1 MDTERAQRQ
10 LRLIVE
16 IRDAAAEAG
25 LAVWLRGGWAMDFFL
40 GEFTRDHLDIDW
52 FAWGDEADRLAAVL
66 AAHGYAP
73 VAGPP
78 PEQQREFVKD
88 GLDVGVALLGR
99 DAAGRPEVG
108 GGPHAGTPWPE
119 AARAAEPGRLDGV
132 ECAIIGARDQIEIKR
147 MMPVWVAGM
156 RRRAKD
162 AEDIARLEQAL
173 ARRGGL

>member
-1 MDTERAQRQ
+1 MDTPRAGHQ

-16 IRDAAAEAG
+16 IRDATAEAG
-25 LAVWLRGGWAMDFFL
+25 LAVWLRGGWAMDFYL
-40 GEFTRDHLDIDW
+40 GEFTRDHLDIDL
-52 FAWGDEADRLAAVL
+52 FAWGDQAEALAAVL
-66 AAHGYAP
+66 AGHGYRP

-99 DAAGRPEVG
+99 DAAGRPLVG

-119 AARAAEPGRLDGV
+119 AAPAGEPGRLDGV

-147 MMPVWVAGM
+147 MMPVWVPGM

-162 AEDIARLEQAL
+162 AADIARLERAL
-173 ARRGGL
+173 ALRGE